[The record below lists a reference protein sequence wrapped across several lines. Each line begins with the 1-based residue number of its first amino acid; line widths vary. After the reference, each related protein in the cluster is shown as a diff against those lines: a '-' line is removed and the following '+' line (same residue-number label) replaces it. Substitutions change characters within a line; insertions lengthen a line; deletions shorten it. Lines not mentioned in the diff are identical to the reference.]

1 MRGAAVVDEKPTAV
15 REESA
20 GGASARLGP
29 VAGLRR
35 VLELPATSYVV
46 VFASVVALSGFGLI
60 MVLSASS
67 ITAYDGGA
75 GNSFG
80 IFARQAMFAVLGI
93 VALLVLSRLGSRWWR
108 PLAWGAFALALLLQA
123 LTLTPLGVEVNGS
136 RSWIA
141 IVGSVRLQPAE
152 LVKVAL
158 AVWLGAVLGHR
169 DVRQHP
175 WRTWA
180 IAVAGLLAATGL
192 IMAGRDLGTAIIV
205 FLLFMG
211 ALLVSDLPIL
221 ASLGTAVAGAAGVGL
236 FVVTSANRLQ
246 RVVASLTGHEDASA
260 DDLLGTHWQSSHGEY
275 ALASGGFF
283 GVGLGAS
290 REKWSWLPEAHNDF
304 IFAIIGE
311 ELGLA
316 GTLLVIALFVLLGWG
331 LLRVALRAEDP
342 LMRITTMAVFMWIIG
357 QAAVNIA
364 VVVKLLPVIGVP
376 LPYVSYG
383 GSALVANLMA
393 AGVVLA
399 FARQEPGARE
409 ALRRRRPR
417 RSLSVLARTPGGRS

>member
-1 MRGAAVVDEKPTAV
+1 
-15 REESA
+15 
-20 GGASARLGP
+20 
-29 VAGLRR
+29 
-35 VLELPATSYVV
+35 
-46 VFASVVALSGFGLI
+46 
-60 MVLSASS
+60 
-67 ITAYDGGA
+67 
-75 GNSFG
+75 
-80 IFARQAMFAVLGI
+80 
-93 VALLVLSRLGSRWWR
+93 
-108 PLAWGAFALALLLQA
+108 
-123 LTLTPLGVEVNGS
+123 
-136 RSWIA
+136 
-141 IVGSVRLQPAE
+141 
-152 LVKVAL
+152 
-158 AVWLGAVLGHR
+158 
-169 DVRQHP
+169 
-175 WRTWA
+175 
-180 IAVAGLLAATGL
+180 
-192 IMAGRDLGTAIIV
+192 MAGRDLGTAIIV

-409 ALRRRRPR
+409 ALRRRRRR